1 LLQIGFLQK
10 ITAGIKFYNP
20 MFKQADIVVVKFPFT
35 DGSDFKKRPAL
46 IISNELVN
54 KTGDYLIVQITSK
67 FNNDALS
74 LLIEDT
80 DCLQPLQLESYIR
93 IHKISTLHKSLI
105 LAKIT
110 EVKTDFFKSVID
122 KIFSLLRYS

>member
-1 LLQIGFLQK
+1 
-10 ITAGIKFYNP
+10 

-80 DCLQPLQLESYIR
+80 DCLQPLQLESYLR

-110 EVKTDFFKSVID
+110 EVKPDFFKSVID
-122 KIFSLLRYS
+122 KICRLLRYS

>member
-1 LLQIGFLQK
+1 MLQIGFLQK

>member
-1 LLQIGFLQK
+1 MQKIGFLQK

-80 DCLQPLQLESYIR
+80 DCLQPLQLESYLR

-110 EVKTDFFKSVID
+110 EVKPDFFKSVID
-122 KIFSLLRYS
+122 KICRLLRYS